1 MRQRQYTLTP
11 ATSMPTPPCGS
22 KSISAWPTT
31 AANAPPIPCG
41 PSSSTPPVASSPWPL
56 PVPPYVT
63 PPPTPP
69 PTMLCSLLSP
79 PLPNYNADSTALCKT
94 ICLTPWVA
102 AANPGHRPH
111 ALPYH
116 GKPWHDGHEIYRS
129 QAKSGTSHFHAYAT
143 AYVIRQGRRFTVA
156 LMSVGRN
163 DPLAGVVQC
172 LLRQAARAGVR
183 PRYLLLDRGFC
194 SVDVIRY
201 LQSAR
206 YAWLMP
212 LVLRGRK
219 ADHPKGPSG
228 SRIFAGKRSGWG
240 EYTMTSASK
249 RRARFA
255 VCVKCRNLRG
265 ERGRHG
271 RQALVY
277 AFGGPLRPSSYTW
290 VKETYRSRFAIETSY
305 RQMHQARIRTCTRIR
320 CCGCCTWEWRCCCGT
335 CGCGCIGKCC
345 ASSAWWSA
353 DRPGAFEFSQDAG
366 VVATLDRSAWGFT
379 MKSPRN
385 IGCMNELGYGIMSRD
400 HRKLLRFD
408 CRRYALAADENASSL
423 NIPTG
428 SITGTD
434 TGTSSMTV
442 QSGDCW
448 SMSEQGSY
456 ANGARPSRSTPL
468 RRVTAAVSTPSR
480 RTASARP

>member
-11 ATSMPTPPCGS
+11 AHVHAHASVRIQKHLRLADHGRKCTADTLWTVLFYAASRI
-22 KSISAWPTT
+22 ISLAAACAALRDAPSDT
-31 AANAPPIPCG
+31 AAHDALLA
-41 PSSSTPPVASSPWPL
+41 TL
-56 PVPPYVT
+56 P
-63 PPPTPP
+63 
-69 PTMLCSLLSP
+69 
-79 PLPNYNADSTALCKT
+79 
-94 ICLTPWVA
+94 A
-102 AANPGHRPH
+102 AAELQRRLNRALQDDLPH
-111 ALPYH
+111 ALGRRRHPLAIDLTLIPYH
-116 GKPWHDGHEIYRS
+116 GKPRHDGHEIYRS

-156 LMSVGRN
+156 LTSVGRN

-228 SRIFAGKRSGWG
+228 SRIFAHGKRSGWG
-240 EYTMTSASK
+240 QYTMTSASK

-305 RQMHQARIRTCTRIR
+305 RQMHQARIRTCTR
-320 CCGCCTWEWRCCCGT
+320 
-335 CGCGCIGKCC
+335 
-345 ASSAWWSA
+345 
-353 DRPGAFEFSQDAG
+353 DP
-366 VVATLDRSAWGFT
+366 
-379 MKSPRN
+379 
-385 IGCMNELGYGIMSRD
+385 
-400 HRKLLRFD
+400 LLRLLYVGVALLLRNVWVWLHWQVLAHRQRGG
-408 CRRYALAADENASSL
+408 RRIDLGRLSFRKMLVWLQHWTEAHLGVHDEIA
-423 NIPTG
+423 TEHRMG
-428 SITGTD
+428 
-434 TGTSSMTV
+434 
-442 QSGDCW
+442 GD
-448 SMSEQGSY
+448 
-456 ANGARPSRSTPL
+456 
-468 RRVTAAVSTPSR
+468 RRFGQ
-480 RTASARP
+480 